1 MALVRHLSKAPIT
14 EAIVDIRVKAHPEFD
29 AQILEQLKDR
39 LAKRFPQVSKQQ
51 GIETS
56 CTIDGERG
64 AIPSTRDLGLR
75 GYFYTSEDGLDIAQF
90 RVDGFTYNRLKPYT
104 SWAQIFPQAMDLWK
118 LYATTAKPTH
128 VTRLALRY
136 LNQITVPN
144 GVDALE
150 QIVTA
155 PLPLPP
161 EMPSLLSRFFTRV
174 TVHDQ
179 DTELAAHVSQ
189 AFEPNKGEEPGTLI
203 LDIDVFHQRDYD
215 VGSTTTYD
223 TISKIFSSIH
233 EMKNK
238 IFFQSLTEETIARYE

>member
-29 AQILEQLKDR
+29 AQVFEQLKNR
-39 LAKRFPQVSKQQ
+39 LAKRFPEVAKQQ
-51 GIETS
+51 GIEAS
-56 CTIDGERG
+56 FTIDQERG
-64 AIPSTRDLGLR
+64 AIQSTRDLGLR
-75 GYFYTSEDGLDIAQF
+75 GYIYKSDDGLEIAQF
-90 RVDGFTYNRLKPYT
+90 RVDGFTYNRLHPYT
-104 SWAQIFPQAMDLWK
+104 SWEQIFPQAMDLWK

-136 LNQITVPN
+136 LNQIAVPKTI
-144 GVDALE
+144 DAFE
-150 QIVTA
+150 QVLTT

-161 EMPSLLSRFFTRV
+161 KIPLPMSRFFTRV

-179 DTELAAHVSQ
+179 EKELAAHVSQ
-189 AFEPNKGEEPGTLI
+189 AFEPNERGEPGTLL

-215 VGSTTTYD
+215 VGNASTSNA
-223 TISKIFSSIH
+223 ISKIFSSIH
-233 EMKNK
+233 EMKNN

>member
-14 EAIVDIRVKAHPEFD
+14 EAIVDIRVKAHPEFN
-29 AQILEQLKDR
+29 AQLFEQLKDP
-39 LAKRFPQVSKQQ
+39 LAKRFPHVSKQQ
-51 GIETS
+51 GIEAS
-56 CTIDGERG
+56 FTIDRERG

-75 GYFYTSEDGLDIAQF
+75 GYFYKSEDGLDIAQF

-104 SWAQIFPQAMDLWK
+104 SWERIFPQAMDLWK

-136 LNQITVPN
+136 LNQIVVPKA
-144 GVDALE
+144 VDAFE

-161 EMPSLLSRFFTRV
+161 EIPSLMSRFFTRV

-179 DTELAAHVSQ
+179 ETGLTAHISQ
-189 AFEPNKGEEPGTLI
+189 AFEPNERGEPGTLI
-203 LDIDVFHQRDYD
+203 LDIEVFHQRDYD
-215 VGSTTTYD
+215 AGSATTFD
-223 TISKIFSSIH
+223 AISKIFSSIH